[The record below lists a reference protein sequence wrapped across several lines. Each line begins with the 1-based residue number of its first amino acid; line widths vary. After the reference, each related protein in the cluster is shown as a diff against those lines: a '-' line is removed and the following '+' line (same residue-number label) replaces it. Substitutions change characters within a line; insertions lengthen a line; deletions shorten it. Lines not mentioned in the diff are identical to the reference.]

1 MKRLLL
7 IILPLLLIVGCSGL
21 YFNHVSIEGTFKDGK
36 EDGLY
41 TWWYRN
47 GQKKFE
53 RTFKD
58 GKEDG
63 LWTRW
68 YKTGQ
73 KNSERIYKNGK
84 SEGLHTSWYENGQKM
99 YELTYKDG
107 TKDGLITEW
116 YENGHK
122 KSELTY
128 KDGVEIS
135 EKEWNEDGT
144 AEIDLPFL
152 QHQAQHSW
160 GFLFVG

>member
-7 IILPLLLIVGCSGL
+7 IILPLLLIVGCSGFQ
-21 YFNHVSIEGTFKDGK
+21 FNHVSIEGTFKDSIKKGVYTFRYENGQKQYEGTFKDGK

-73 KNSERIYKNGK
+73 K
-84 SEGLHTSWYENGQKM
+84 
-99 YELTYKDG
+99 
-107 TKDGLITEW
+107 
-116 YENGHK
+116 

-135 EKEWNEDGT
+135 EKEWNEDGSVI
-144 AEIDLPFL
+144 E
-152 QHQAQHSW
+152 
-160 GFLFVG
+160 